1 MRRFPDGFVWGTAA
15 SAYQIEGAVHAD
27 GRGTSVW
34 DTFSHTPGRT
44 RNGATGDV
52 ACDHYH
58 RYPEDVALMRQL
70 GVGAY
75 RFSTAWPRVFPNGRG
90 RPNQAGLAFYDR
102 LVDALLGAGIDPWVC
117 LHHWDMPQALEDAG
131 GWRNRDT
138 AYRFADYSQT
148 VMQRLGDRVRHS
160 APINEPNVLPWV
172 AYDMGV
178 HAPGAR
184 SRAETLAAIHHI
196 NLAHG
201 LCTQAIR
208 AVDEDIRQGLIISLG
223 PVHPADDGEEYE
235 RATEMVDCLWRRVM
249 CDPIMLGRYPDILAD
264 DLAPFIQPGDM
275 DLIGVKPDYFG
286 MNHYNRMYAAPDP
299 DRIFGA
305 GDVPPPGDVP
315 VTEMQWQIDPSA
327 MVEQFEDL
335 KHRYGELPP
344 IYITENGAAFDDTV
358 GPDGT
363 VDDRDRVDYFS
374 GYLNAVLDGIER
386 GHDVR
391 GYFVWSLMD
400 NFEWAE
406 GYEKKF
412 GIVHVDFDNLERT
425 PKASFRHLGRI
436 IGENALAEFEP
447 APQHR

>member
-1 MRRFPDGFVWGTAA
+1 M
-15 SAYQIEGAVHAD
+15 
-27 GRGTSVW
+27 
-34 DTFSHTPGRT
+34 
-44 RNGATGDV
+44 
-52 ACDHYH
+52 
-58 RYPEDVALMRQL
+58 
-70 GVGAY
+70 
-75 RFSTAWPRVFPNGRG
+75 
-90 RPNQAGLAFYDR
+90 
-102 LVDALLGAGIDPWVC
+102 
-117 LHHWDMPQALEDAG
+117 
-131 GWRNRDT
+131 
-138 AYRFADYSQT
+138 
-148 VMQRLGDRVRHS
+148 
-160 APINEPNVLPWV
+160 
-172 AYDMGV
+172 
-178 HAPGAR
+178 
-184 SRAETLAAIHHI
+184 
-196 NLAHG
+196 
-201 LCTQAIR
+201 
-208 AVDEDIRQGLIISLG
+208 
-223 PVHPADDGEEYE
+223 
-235 RATEMVDCLWRRVM
+235 
-249 CDPIMLGRYPDILAD
+249 
-264 DLAPFIQPGDM
+264 
-275 DLIGVKPDYFG
+275 
-286 MNHYNRMYAAPDP
+286 
-299 DRIFGA
+299 
-305 GDVPPPGDVP
+305 PPPGDVP

-327 MVEQFEDL
+327 MVEQVEDL